1 MMPVYMYP
9 VPPAQM
15 RVVDAADWHFT
26 AGGAV
31 IRVPYGYSDE
41 ETLAAMVHELVEAF
55 LVQRAGITE
64 ASVDEWD
71 AAHADTSHEAGA
83 LSHAPYHHQHAA
95 ATKVER
101 KLAAVLGVNWTQYDH
116 DTDRV
121 YETVRE
127 AKAAHE

>member
-1 MMPVYMYP
+1 MMPVYMYQ

-55 LVQRAGITE
+55 LVQQAGITE
-64 ASVDEWD
+64 ASVDAWD
-71 AAHADTSHEAGA
+71 AAHANSSDEAGA

-101 KLAAVLGVNWTQYDH
+101 KLAAF
-116 DTDRV
+116 R
-121 YETVRE
+121 
-127 AKAAHE
+127 